1 MMFRLLAVHKTLSL
15 LPCICLSVG
24 TSSLLAREHQGIS
37 PNDIQSIRNVS
48 DVQLSPDG
56 RRVVFLLRD
65 PQGAKNPKEGGPNRL
80 WVVKTDGT
88 GVPQELAKNLKNA
101 EFPRWAPDGHSL
113 AFLSEGVQSSDN
125 KEKPGN
131 QIYLLRGESTKPE
144 GLTSTKGESGGS
156 NGLRTA
162 N

>member
-1 MMFRLLAVHKTLSL
+1 MFRVLAVHKFLSL

-24 TSSLLAREHQGIS
+24 TSSLFARENQGIS
-37 PNDIQSIRNVS
+37 PKDIQSIRTVS

-80 WVVKTDGT
+80 WAVKTDGAE
-88 GVPQELAKNLKNA
+88 VPQELAKNLKNA

-113 AFLSEGVQSSDN
+113 AFLSEGVQSSDSL
-125 KEKPGN
+125 GS
-131 QIYLLRGESTKPE
+131 QIYLLRGEGTTPE
-144 GLTSTKGESGGS
+144 RLTSTKGGVGGS
-156 NGLRTA
+156 SGLQTA